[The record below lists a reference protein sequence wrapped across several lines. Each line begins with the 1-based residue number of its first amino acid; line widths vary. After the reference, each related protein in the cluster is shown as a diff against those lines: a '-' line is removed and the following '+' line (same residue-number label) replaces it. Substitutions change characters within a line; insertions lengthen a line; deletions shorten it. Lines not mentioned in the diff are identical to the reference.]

1 MAQLIK
7 KIRHS
12 AKLISSLPPDLQQ
25 IAKDSYATA
34 LRTVFIMAACLTFC
48 AYIVRLP
55 VRITHWLSSMFA
67 ELNISTSQI
76 PEKELDQE
84 PSVPAPAPVLNSENV
99 MSPTDTP
106 EESEDED
113 EVAIPRTP
121 VMRTRARPL
130 DLRRPRRLS
139 TYESQDGV
147 LDLESDTIGGS
158 ARSYDSTFV
167 GSARS
172 R

>member
-1 MAQLIK
+1 
-7 KIRHS
+7 
-12 AKLISSLPPDLQQ
+12 
-25 IAKDSYATA
+25 
-34 LRTVFIMAACLTFC
+34 
-48 AYIVRLP
+48 
-55 VRITHWLSSMFA
+55 MFA

-84 PSVPAPAPVLNSENV
+84 PSEPAPAPVLNV

-106 EESEDED
+106 EDSEEED
-113 EVAIPRTP
+113 EVAISRTP